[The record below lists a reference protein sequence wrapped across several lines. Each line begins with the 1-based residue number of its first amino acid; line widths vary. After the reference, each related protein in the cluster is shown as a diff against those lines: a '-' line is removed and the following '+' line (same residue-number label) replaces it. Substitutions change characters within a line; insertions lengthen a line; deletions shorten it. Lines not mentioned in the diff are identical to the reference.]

1 MVSCW
6 WVATGSVPEICRFYG
21 IVVRMFYDDHGP
33 PHFHA
38 EYGGDKASFGFD
50 GSVREGHLPRRAAN
64 MVLEWAVLHRS
75 ELDEAWRRV
84 ERDQPPGR
92 IAPLR

>member
-1 MVSCW
+1 M
-6 WVATGSVPEICRFYG
+6 PEICRFYG

-38 EYGGDKASFGFD
+38 EYAGDKASFDFD
-50 GSVREGHLPRRAAN
+50 GRMLEGHLPRRAKGLVA
-64 MVLEWAVLHRS
+64 EWAGLHGF
-75 ELDEAWRRV
+75 ELDEAWKRA